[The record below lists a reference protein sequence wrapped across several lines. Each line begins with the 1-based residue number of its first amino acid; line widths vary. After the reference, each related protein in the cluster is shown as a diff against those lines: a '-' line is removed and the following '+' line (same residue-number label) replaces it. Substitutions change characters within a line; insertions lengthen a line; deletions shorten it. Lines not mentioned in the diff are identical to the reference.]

1 MSDFSTLNAWQILLL
16 SAPSI
21 ISLAISAFLL
31 WSDRRAAKKAINNK
45 I

>member
-16 SAPSI
+16 STPSI

-31 WSDRRAAKKAINNK
+31 WTDRRESKKMIKN
-45 I
+45 